1 MNFVRSRSAAHAL
14 PLSEDPARSWT
25 MPSRYYTDPVIY
37 EREKQAIFGR
47 TWHYVGHASRLS
59 APGDYLT
66 LEIADESVFVMRG
79 EDDALRGFFNVCR
92 HRAHRLLEGAGNA
105 KTIVCPYHAWSYGS
119 DGRLRHARFSE
130 RMEGFDRR
138 AFRLP
143 RVRVESMHGF
153 VFVNLDPDAASLADG
168 APGMASDLAALVPRL
183 AELEP
188 VESFAFDSAQGA
200 EWRANWKVVV
210 DNYLECYHCAKAH
223 PALCDLMVMKGYEHI
238 VRERWSR
245 QRAHASRTEN
255 AAYAFSP
262 DDDVQIAAY
271 WYLWPTTSIWLV
283 PGSANLYVLAMMP
296 SGPETTLFSG
306 HRYSVGSGRDEARSE
321 YLNAVLGPE
330 DQGLCESVQRGLK
343 SRSYDQGRFM
353 SDPGRSGTAEHGV
366 HRFHR
371 LVVDALSEAA

>member
-1 MNFVRSRSAAHAL
+1 MPSRSAATWERPPPL
-14 PLSEDPARSWT
+14 PDGHYVSGRVYHDEQIFAE
-25 MPSRYYTDPVIY
+25 
-37 EREKQAIFGR
+37 EREHIFRKVWHFVCHESEVAEAFDFR
-47 TWHYVGHASRLS
+47 TVER
-59 APGDYLT
+59 
-66 LEIADESVFVMRG
+66 ADVPLIVIRG
-79 EDDALRGFFNVCR
+79 EDGRIRTFINVCS
-92 HRAHRLLEGAGNA
+92 HRGARVAMEPGGNA
-105 KTIVCPYHAWSYGS
+105 RTFTCFYHHWTYDTEGSCVSMPRPEGYDHTPIRKEDMGLREVKTDVKW
-119 DGRLRHARFSE
+119 
-130 RMEGFDRR
+130 
-138 AFRLP
+138 
-143 RVRVESMHGF
+143 GF
-153 VFVNLDPDAASLADG
+153 VFVNLDPDAASLDDC

-183 AELEP
+183 DELEP
-188 VESFAFDSAQGA
+188 AESFAFESAQGA

-210 DNYLECYHCAKAH
+210 DNYLECYHCTKAH

-238 VRERWSR
+238 VREQWSR
-245 QRAHASRTEN
+245 QLAHASRTEN
-255 AAYAFSP
+255 SAYAFSP

-296 SGPETTLFSG
+296 SGHKTTLFSG

-353 SDPGRSGTAEHGV
+353 TDPERSGTAEHGV